1 MRQRRRRSTAI
12 TLVLIGT
19 ITGCSE
25 PVPQRDV
32 YQSLAQCR
40 QDWDQQQ
47 CEPARDNRYAPGYY
61 YGPSYYGSARPDGT
75 PKPSRNAMDAVRAP
89 GRPVSSSST
98 TTSRGGFG
106 SSSRSYSSFGS

>member
-1 MRQRRRRSTAI
+1 MRQRRRRSAAI
-12 TLVLIGT
+12 TLVLVGT

-47 CEPARDNRYAPGYY
+47 CEPVRDNRYASSYY
-61 YGPSYYGSARPDGT
+61 YGPSHYGSSWPDGRLR
-75 PKPSRNAMDAVRAP
+75 PSRNAMDAVSAP
-89 GRPVSSSST
+89 GRAAASTSTST
-98 TTSRGGFG
+98 TRGGFG
-106 SSSRSYSSFGS
+106 SSSRSHYSFSS